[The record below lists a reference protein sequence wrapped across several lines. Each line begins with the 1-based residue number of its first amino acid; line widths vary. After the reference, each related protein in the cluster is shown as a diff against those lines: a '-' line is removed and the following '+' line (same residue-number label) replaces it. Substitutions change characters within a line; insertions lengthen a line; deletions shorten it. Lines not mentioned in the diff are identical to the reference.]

1 MIRDHLFKFAFQHPR
16 RVFVLMAIAV
26 IAFAAMLPQIIIDT
40 DPENMLPSDQ
50 EDRVFHEEV
59 KRKFGISDL
68 IVVGMVNDQ
77 GIYNPRSLGALHK
90 LANEILKIDGI
101 VPQDLLSIATVDN
114 ISQDGPGA
122 IRFQWMMNRPP
133 ETIEEAR
140 EIQSAIENL
149 PFLNNTIASPDGMA
163 TAIYIPIL
171 HKDQSYR
178 IVSEVEDIIETLDT
192 DDEFY
197 ISGLPVAEDTFGV
210 EMFIQMATSAPV
222 AGLLVFLLMWYF
234 FRSLSL
240 IASPMILAMVA
251 IICTMGLLIGM
262 GYTVHIMS
270 SMIMIFLMPIA
281 VVDSVHLLSEFSDRY
296 HDDTTPEAAMQEV
309 LEHLFTPMFYTSLTS
324 AAGFAALALTPIPPV
339 QVFGLF
345 IAFGIMLAFLLTIT
359 FIPAYIVSLSPE
371 RLNKLAASTP
381 HDDNQGLLASRL
393 KALGRGSLAWPKLIL
408 IGFLTITAVS
418 ISGVTKIVINDNP
431 FQWFQESHRL
441 RIADKILNEHFA
453 GTYNAFIVLDQHNEA
468 KLKAQFDENTQ
479 NILQQAK
486 DDGVDL
492 TVLWQQLEQDAV
504 ASLVN
509 TAAASLEHGT
519 ATSLEHDASAAQKHK
534 APETTFLPF
543 LQNLVLNID
552 DQLFKADENQIVY
565 LEALLMSAEEL
576 LSSSKYFQ
584 QPEALAYIER
594 LQQALLSTGIVG
606 KSNSVADVV
615 KTVYRELNGGTADYY
630 RIPDSSAAVAQT
642 LLSYQSSHR
651 PQDLW
656 RMVTPN
662 QRSASIWLQLK
673 SGNNVDMTQVVDF
686 VDDYLLSHPLPA
698 GVEMRWAGLTYINV
712 VWQEAMVKGMVGS
725 LMGAFVVVFIMMV
738 VLFRSILFG
747 LLAMIPLSATILFI
761 YGIVGWTGKDYDMP
775 VAILS
780 ALSLGLSVDFAIH
793 FVQRM
798 REMVDKHG
806 SFEKAI
812 PLMFEEPARAIS
824 RNAIV
829 IAVGFLPLLLSP
841 LVPYNTVGMFLA
853 AIMIISCLTTL
864 VILPILMSYLSRFL
878 FKQPL

>member
-1 MIRDHLFKFAFQHPR
+1 MIKDHLFNFAFQHPKR
-16 RVFVLMAIAV
+16 LFLLMGIAV
-26 IAFAAMLPQIIIDT
+26 ISFAAMIPSILIDT

-59 KRKFGISDL
+59 KKKFGINDL
-68 IVVGMVNDQ
+68 IVVGMVNEQ
-77 GIYNPRSLGALHK
+77 GIYNPRSLGVLHT
-90 LANEILKIDGI
+90 LANEILKIEGI
-101 VPQDLLSIATVDN
+101 VPQDVLSIPTVDN
-114 ISQDGPGA
+114 ISQDGPGT
-122 IRFQWMMNRPP
+122 IRFQWMMNQPP
-133 ETIEEAR
+133 ETAEAAHD
-140 EIQSAIENL
+140 IQAAIENL
-149 PFLNNTIASPDGMA
+149 PFLNNTIASPDGQA
-163 TAIYIPIL
+163 SAIYIPIL

-178 IVSEVEDIIETLDT
+178 IVSEIEDIIETLDT
-192 DDEFY
+192 DDKFY

-210 EMFIQMATSAPV
+210 EMFLQMATSAPV

-234 FRSLSL
+234 FRSLAL

-296 HDDTTPEAAMQEV
+296 HEGTTPEAAMKEV
-309 LEHLFTPMFYTSLTS
+309 LDHLFKPMLFTSLTS

-339 QVFGLF
+339 QIFGLF
-345 IAFGIMLAFLLTIT
+345 IAFGVMLAFLLTVT

-371 RLNKLAASTP
+371 RLSKLAAITP
-381 HDDNQGLLASRL
+381 HDDDQGPLANSL
-393 KALGRGSLAWPKLIL
+393 KALGRGSLAWPKIMLL
-408 IGFLTITAVS
+408 VFIGITAIS
-418 ISGVTKIVINDNP
+418 ITGVTKIVINDNP

-441 RIADKILNEHFA
+441 RIADKVLNEHFA
-453 GTYNAFIVLDQHNEA
+453 GTYNAFIVLDQHNDAE
-468 KLKAQFDENTQ
+468 LEIQFNQHTDDIIER
-479 NILQQAK
+479 AES
-486 DDGVDL
+486 DGVKL
-492 TVLWQQLEQDAV
+492 TSLWQALKLQATDSAKTTGATDHE
-504 ASLVN
+504 
-509 TAAASLEHGT
+509 AAST
-519 ATSLEHDASAAQKHK
+519 F
-534 APETTFLPF
+534 PESTFPEF
-543 LQNLVLNID
+543 LQNLVLKID
-552 DQLFKADENQIVY
+552 DQLFDAGDHQVAY
-565 LEALLMSAEEL
+565 LEALLAATEEQL
-576 LSSSKYFQ
+576 NASKYFQ
-584 QPEALAYIER
+584 QPEALAYIEAM
-594 LQQALLSTGIVG
+594 QEALLSTGIVG
-606 KSNSVADVV
+606 KSNSVTDVV
-615 KTVYRELNGGTADYY
+615 KTVYRELNEGRADYY

-662 QRSASIWLQLK
+662 QRSASLWLQLK

-686 VDDYLLSHPLPA
+686 VDDYLLSHPLPQ

-725 LMGAFVVVFIMMV
+725 LLGAFVVVFIMMV

-806 SFEKAI
+806 SFAKAI

-864 VILPILMSYLSRFL
+864 VILPILMTYMKRFL
-878 FKQPL
+878 FKSDEVNP

>member
-1 MIRDHLFKFAFQHPR
+1 MIKDHLFNFAFQHPKR
-16 RVFVLMAIAV
+16 LFLLMGIAV
-26 IAFAAMLPQIIIDT
+26 ISFAAMIPSILIDT

-59 KRKFGISDL
+59 KKKFGINDL
-68 IVVGMVNDQ
+68 IVVGMVNEQ
-77 GIYNPRSLGALHK
+77 GIYNPRSLGVLHT
-90 LANEILKIDGI
+90 LANEILKIEGI
-101 VPQDLLSIATVDN
+101 VPQDVLSIPTVDN
-114 ISQDGPGA
+114 ISQDGPGT
-122 IRFQWMMNRPP
+122 IRFQWMMNQPP
-133 ETIEEAR
+133 ETAEAAHD
-140 EIQSAIENL
+140 IQAAIENL
-149 PFLNNTIASPDGMA
+149 PFLNNTIASPDGQA
-163 TAIYIPIL
+163 SAIYIPIL

-178 IVSEVEDIIETLDT
+178 IVSEIEDIIETLDT
-192 DDEFY
+192 DDKFY

-210 EMFIQMATSAPV
+210 EMFLQMATSAPV

-234 FRSLSL
+234 FRSLAL

-296 HDDTTPEAAMQEV
+296 HEGTTPEAAMKEV
-309 LEHLFTPMFYTSLTS
+309 LDHLFKPMLFTSLTS

-339 QVFGLF
+339 QIFGLF
-345 IAFGIMLAFLLTIT
+345 IAFGVMLAFLLTVT

-371 RLNKLAASTP
+371 RLSKLAAITP
-381 HDDNQGLLASRL
+381 HDDDQGPLASSL
-393 KALGRGSLAWPKLIL
+393 KALGRGSLAWPKIMLL
-408 IGFLTITAVS
+408 VFIGITAIS
-418 ISGVTKIVINDNP
+418 ITGITKIVINDNP

-453 GTYNAFIVLDQHNEA
+453 GTYNAFIVLDQHNDAELEA
-468 KLKAQFDENTQ
+468 LFNKHTGDIIKQAESSGVKLTS
-479 NILQQAK
+479 
-486 DDGVDL
+486 
-492 TVLWQQLEQDAV
+492 LWQALKLQATDSAKTTGATDHE
-504 ASLVN
+504 
-509 TAAASLEHGT
+509 AAST
-519 ATSLEHDASAAQKHK
+519 F
-534 APETTFLPF
+534 PESTFPEF
-543 LQNLVLNID
+543 LQNLVLKID
-552 DQLFKADENQIVY
+552 DQLFDAGDHQVAY
-565 LEALLMSAEEL
+565 LEALLAATEEQL
-576 LSSSKYFQ
+576 NASKYFQ
-584 QPEALAYIER
+584 QPEALAYIEAM
-594 LQQALLSTGIVG
+594 QEALLSTGIVG
-606 KSNSVADVV
+606 KSNSVTDVV
-615 KTVYRELNGGTADYY
+615 KTVYRELNEGRADYY

-662 QRSASIWLQLK
+662 QRSASLWLQLK

-686 VDDYLLSHPLPA
+686 VDDYLLSHPLPQ

-725 LMGAFVVVFIMMV
+725 LLGAFVVVFIMMV

-806 SFEKAI
+806 SFAKAI

-864 VILPILMSYLSRFL
+864 VILPILMTYMKRFL
-878 FKQPL
+878 FKSDEVNP

>member
-1 MIRDHLFKFAFQHPR
+1 MIKDHLFNFAFQYPK
-16 RVFVLMAIAV
+16 RVFLLMATAV
-26 IAFAAMLPQIIIDT
+26 IVFGAMIPMIIIDT

-59 KRKFGISDL
+59 KKKFGINDL
-68 IVVGMVNDQ
+68 IVVGMVNEQ
-77 GIYNPRSLGALHK
+77 GIYNPRSLGTLHT
-90 LANEILKIDGI
+90 LANEILKIEGI
-101 VPQDLLSIATVDN
+101 VPQDVLSIPTVDN
-114 ISQDGPGA
+114 ISQDGPGT
-122 IRFQWMMNRPP
+122 IRFQWMMNQPP
-133 ETIEEAR
+133 ETAEAAHD
-140 EIQSAIENL
+140 IQAAIENL
-149 PFLNNTIASPDGMA
+149 PFLNNTIASPDGQA
-163 TAIYIPIL
+163 SAIYIPIL

-192 DDEFY
+192 DDKFY
-197 ISGLPVAEDTFGV
+197 ITGLPVAEDTFGV
-210 EMFIQMATSAPV
+210 EMFLQMATSAPV

-234 FRSLSL
+234 FRSLAL

-296 HDDTTPEAAMQEV
+296 HEGTTPEAAMKEV
-309 LEHLFTPMFYTSLTS
+309 LDHLFTPMLFTSLTS

-345 IAFGIMLAFLLTIT
+345 IAFGVMLAFLLTVT

-371 RLNKLAASTP
+371 RLSKLAAITP
-381 HDDNQGLLASRL
+381 HDDDKGPLASSL
-393 KALGRGSLAWPKLIL
+393 KALGRGSLAWPKIMLL
-408 IGFLTITAVS
+408 VFLGITAIS
-418 ISGVTKIVINDNP
+418 ITGVTKIVINDNP

-441 RIADKILNEHFA
+441 RIADKVLNDHFA
-453 GTYNAFIVLDQHNEA
+453 GTYNAFIVLDQHNDAE
-468 KLKAQFDENTQ
+468 LEAQFNQHT
-479 NILQQAK
+479 
-486 DDGVDL
+486 DDIIKRAESSGVKL
-492 TVLWQQLEQDAV
+492 TSLWQALKQDASDS
-504 ASLVN
+504 AKNTGATDEEAASTFPDSSFPQFMQSLV
-509 TAAASLEHGT
+509 L
-519 ATSLEHDASAAQKHK
+519 K
-534 APETTFLPF
+534 
-543 LQNLVLNID
+543 ID
-552 DQLFKADENQIVY
+552 DRLFDADVRQVAY
-565 LEALLMSAEEL
+565 LEALLVATEEQL
-576 LSSSKYFQ
+576 NASKYFQ
-584 QPEALAYIER
+584 QPEALAYIEAM
-594 LQQALLSTGIVG
+594 QEALLSTGIVG
-606 KSNSVADVV
+606 KSNSVTDVV
-615 KTVYRELNGGTADYY
+615 KTVYRELNEGRADYY
-630 RIPDSSAAVAQT
+630 RIPDSPAAVAQT

-686 VDDYLLSHPLPA
+686 VDDYLLSHPLPP

-725 LMGAFVVVFIMMV
+725 LLGAFAVVFIMMV

-747 LLAMIPLSATILFI
+747 VLAMIPLSATILFI
-761 YGIVGWTGKDYDMP
+761 YGIVGWAGKDYDMP

-806 SFEKAI
+806 SFAQAI

-864 VILPILMSYLSRFL
+864 IILPILMTYMKRFL
-878 FKQPL
+878 FKSDEVNP

>member
-1 MIRDHLFKFAFQHPR
+1 VIRLYAYDLKKLFAEIREKMKQSLFNFAFQHPK
-16 RVFVLMAIAV
+16 RVFLLMIVAV
-26 IAFAAMLPQIIIDT
+26 IVFAAMLPKIIIDT

-50 EDRVFHEEV
+50 ADRVFHDEV
-59 KRKFGISDL
+59 KKKFGINDL
-68 IVVGMVNDQ
+68 IVVGMVNEQ
-77 GIYNPRSLGALHK
+77 GIYNPRSLAALHK
-90 LANEILKIDGI
+90 LANEILKIEGI
-101 VPQDLLSIATVDN
+101 VPQDVLSIATVDN
-114 ISQDGPGA
+114 ISQDGPGT
-122 IRFQWMMNRPP
+122 IRFQWMMNQAPK
-133 ETIEEAR
+133 TTEAAK
-140 EIQSAIENL
+140 EIQNAVERL
-149 PFLNNTIASPDGMA
+149 PFLNNTIASPDGLA
-163 TAIYIPIL
+163 TAIYIPII

-178 IVSEVEDIIETLDT
+178 IVAEVEDIIDTLDS
-192 DDEFY
+192 DDQFY

-210 EMFIQMATSAPV
+210 EMFLQMATSAPV
-222 AGLLVFLLMWYF
+222 AGLLVFLLLWYF

-240 IASPMILAMVA
+240 IASPMILAMVT

-296 HDDTTPEAAMQEV
+296 HKDTTPQAAMQEV
-309 LEHLFTPMFYTSLTS
+309 LDHLFTPMLYTSLTS

-345 IAFGIMLAFLLTIT
+345 IAFGVMLAFLLTII
-359 FIPAYIVSLSPE
+359 FIPAYVVSLSPQ
-371 RLNKLAASTP
+371 RLSKLAETTP
-381 HDDNQGLLASRL
+381 HDDNHGPLTSSL
-393 KALGRGSLAWPKLIL
+393 KALGRGSLAWPKTLLIV
-408 IGFLTITAVS
+408 FLGITAVS
-418 ISGVTKIVINDNP
+418 ITGVTKIVINDNP

-441 RIADKILNEHFA
+441 RVADKILNQHFA

-468 KLKAQFDENTQ
+468 ELTAQFNKNTDD
-479 NILQQAK
+479 ILAQAQA
-486 DDGVDL
+486 DGVDL
-492 TVLWQQLEQDAV
+492 TTLWQQLKQD
-504 ASLVN
+504 STDSIKN
-509 TAAASLEHGT
+509 K
-519 ATSLEHDASAAQKHK
+519 DANSEFPQ
-534 APETTFLPF
+534 F
-543 LQNLVLNID
+543 LQNLALKLD
-552 DQLFKADENQIVY
+552 DQLFEADENQTMY
-565 LEALLMSAEEL
+565 LEALLAATERQL
-576 LSSSKYFQ
+576 NTSKFFQ
-584 QPEALAYIER
+584 QPEALAYIEA
-594 LQQALLSTGIVG
+594 LQQALLTTGIVG
-606 KSNSVADVV
+606 KSNSVTDVV
-615 KTVYRELNGGTADYY
+615 KTVYRELNEGTADQY

-656 RMVTPN
+656 RLVTPD

-673 SGNNVDMTQVVDF
+673 SGDNVDMTQVIDF
-686 VDDYLLSHPLPA
+686 VDDYLLSHPLPP
-698 GVEMRWAGLTYINV
+698 GVEMDWAGLTYINV

-725 LMGAFVVVFIMMV
+725 LLGAFVVVFIMMIA
-738 VLFRSILFG
+738 LFRSILFG

-761 YGIVGWTGKDYDMP
+761 YGIVGWIGKDYDMP

-793 FVQRM
+793 FIQRM

-806 SFEKAI
+806 SFAAAI

-864 VILPILMSYLSRFL
+864 MILPILMAYMKRFL
-878 FKQPL
+878 FNESQDSPQ